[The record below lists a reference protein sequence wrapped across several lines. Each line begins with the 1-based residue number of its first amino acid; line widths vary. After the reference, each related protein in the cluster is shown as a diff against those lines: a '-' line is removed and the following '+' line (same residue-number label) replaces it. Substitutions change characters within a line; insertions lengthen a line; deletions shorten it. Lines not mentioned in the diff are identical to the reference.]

1 LPGWEAVWVRSRQ
14 AVCSRMTLFKVGVP
28 SSVAMYALVVTVG
41 YGSMRAI
48 GW

>member
-1 LPGWEAVWVRSRQ
+1 
-14 AVCSRMTLFKVGVP
+14 MTLFKVGVP

-41 YGSMRAI
+41 YGMRAI